1 MSCVDAVMEAAKR
14 AGINLLDE
22 EAEEIIEVLNER
34 LFKRVENAEAGEE
47 LDIFNLAAQIAKQA
61 RINAVMQ
68 KRNRILNAKA
78 YADLMRFINSAPD
91 DPTTALS
98 AIMVGDFRYAKAG
111 MDSVDARQQGIM
123 LQYAGELAAALRE
136 QN

>member
-68 KRNRILNAKA
+68 KRNVYLTPKHTQI
-78 YADLMRFINSAPD
+78 
-91 DPTTALS
+91 
-98 AIMVGDFRYAKAG
+98 
-111 MDSVDARQQGIM
+111 
-123 LQYAGELAAALRE
+123 
-136 QN
+136 